1 VSFASP
7 VAVSANTTYVA
18 SYFAPN
24 GRYSVTQSFFASSG
38 VDNGPLHAPQN
49 GVHGGNGVYRYGASS
64 GFPDQTWAASNY
76 WVDVVF
82 ETSP

>member
-7 VAVSANTTYVA
+7 VAVSADTTYVA

-24 GRYSVTQSFFASSG
+24 GRYSVTQNFFTSAG
-38 VDNGPLHAPQN
+38 VDNGPLHALAD
-49 GVHGGNGVYRYGASS
+49 GVQGGNGVFRYGASS
-64 GFPDQTWAASNY
+64 VFPDQTWAASNY

-82 ETSP
+82 QTP